1 MSKYDFFYT
10 PYKLIEIKN
19 SIVSSNVNKV
29 VSFKKYNDAEERL
42 LMKQKIDKTPYND
55 IRDIAFSLN
64 NRELYIL
71 INYLAGD
78 DFTIDPDKV
87 YEIIRLRF
95 KKNFA
100 NILWE
105 LYQNNYFKKTYV
117 HYFTKFCNEFK
128 DAFIELFRDE
138 KILQFINEIVVRD
151 DVIKSACINISKRR
165 LDLDKFL
172 KLVKS

>member
-1 MSKYDFFYT
+1 VSKYDFFYT

-42 LMKQKIDKTPYND
+42 LLLQKIDKTPYND
-55 IRDIAFSLN
+55 IRDMAFSLS

-95 KKNFA
+95 KKNFS

-105 LYQNNYFKKTYV
+105 LYQNNYFKKHMY
-117 HYFTKFCNEFK
+117 
-128 DAFIELFRDE
+128 I
-138 KILQFINEIVVRD
+138 ILQSFAMNV
-151 DVIKSACINISKRR
+151 K
-165 LDLDKFL
+165 
-172 KLVKS
+172 KLLMKKYYNLLMK